1 MPRPMTRYRSGIV
14 TVTRSFWQTC
24 PTDGCGQLSHRSR
37 RFEAV
42 DAQQQADAWSPD
54 PRCFVH
60 LRAARRAE
68 VGL

>member
-14 TVTRSFWQTC
+14 TVTRSFWVTC
-24 PTDGCGQLSHRSR
+24 PDCGQLTYRSR

-60 LRAARRAE
+60 LRAARREA